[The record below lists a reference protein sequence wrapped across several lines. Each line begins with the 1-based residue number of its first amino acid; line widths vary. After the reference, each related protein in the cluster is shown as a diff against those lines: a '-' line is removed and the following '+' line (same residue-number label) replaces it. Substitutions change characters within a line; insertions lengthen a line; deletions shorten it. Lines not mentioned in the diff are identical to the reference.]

1 MELVSIIRQL
11 WRRKLLVLLV
21 FLVAVGVSIASAYK
35 VPSMQKRGLQ
45 LGAASSQIL
54 VDSPAST
61 LVEGADGGTLTTLS
75 TRARVYAQYLSSLE
89 ARDQIS
95 KISGVPARAISLS
108 GPFSTDIPRNTYQ
121 NQPSEAR
128 ANDILKEGAGY
139 RLIFDAQDGVPI
151 ITVSAQAPTAQA
163 AIGIARAAFVALKQ
177 YVDKLGIEADAVPV
191 KPLPK
196 GVTAAPVMPDPGVTV
211 RQLGAPEGGTI
222 GGGNSKMLMIFAF
235 IAVLA
240 LGCALIAILPGMAR
254 HWRLLDRAE
263 RLVDALD
270 EGGAAP
276 PPPSPAVAS
285 DDPLRYGARP
295 TLRVD
300 NLSGN
305 GGNGAPLTPDE
316 VREADEAAARQRAAS
331 WR

>member
-1 MELVSIIRQL
+1 MELVSILRQL
-11 WRRKLLVLLV
+11 WRRKLLVFLV
-21 FLVAVGVSIASAYK
+21 FVVAICVAIFSAYK
-35 VPSMQKRGLQ
+35 VPSMQKRGLS

-95 KISGVPARAISLS
+95 KISGIPARLISLS

-121 NQPSEAR
+121 NQPSESR

-139 RLIFDAQDGVPI
+139 RLIFDAQEGVPI
-151 ITVSAQAPTAQA
+151 ITVSAQAPTADA
-163 AIGIARAAFVALKQ
+163 AITIARASFIALKQ
-177 YVDKLGIEADAVPV
+177 YVEKLRVEADSVPV
-191 KPLPK
+191 QPLPK
-196 GVTAAPVMPDPGVTV
+196 GATAAPITPDPGVTV

-222 GGGNSKMLMIFAF
+222 GGGNGKLLMVFVFFVVMAI
-235 IAVLA
+235 
-240 LGCALIAILPGMAR
+240 GCALIAVLPGMAR

-263 RLVDALD
+263 RLVDEGLD
-270 EGGAAP
+270 GEVAMPVAPAPVAA
-276 PPPSPAVAS
+276 AA
-285 DDPLRYGARP
+285 DDPLRFGARP
-295 TLRVD
+295 AIRTEH
-300 NLSGN
+300 N
-305 GGNGAPLTPDE
+305 GGNGAPLTAEE
-316 VREADEAAARQRAAS
+316 VRQAEEAARQRAAS